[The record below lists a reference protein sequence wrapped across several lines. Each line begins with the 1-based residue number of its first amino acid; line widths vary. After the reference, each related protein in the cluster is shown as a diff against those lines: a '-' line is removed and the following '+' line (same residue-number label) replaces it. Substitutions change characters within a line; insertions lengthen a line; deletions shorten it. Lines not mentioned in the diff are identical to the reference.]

1 MCVAVHELSRADAC
15 RIAVR
20 AQLLDST
27 RPAGLLDVM
36 RRLTLL
42 QLDPVAAVAPSADLV
57 AWSRRWGYYAL
68 PVLYGDALVGK
79 LDATA
84 DRQAGVLRVRAIH
97 QDVPFTEA
105 MTEAI
110 GREIEDLA
118 RWLNLDLT
126 PSSRRR

>member
-1 MCVAVHELSRADAC
+1 VCVAVHELSRADAS
-15 RIAVR
+15 RIAVC
-20 AQLLDST
+20 AQLLDK
-27 RPAGLLDVM
+27 
-36 RRLTLL
+36 
-42 QLDPVAAVAPSADLV
+42 PVA
-57 AWSRRWGYYAL
+57 SRRWGYYAL

-79 LDATA
+79 LDATT

-110 GREIEDLA
+110 GREVEDLA

-126 PSSRRR
+126 PSSPRR